1 MCIYKRKALKMEK
14 RFDAKRFSTRMVLT
28 VLIVATI
35 LIFTGSG
42 CSRWRRSSVKDN
54 QLKMQ
59 NMIQNNAQQI
69 VRDAALIEEIIA
81 AVNDIEQRQAK
92 LQEEIKAAQSETI
105 LLREKMI
112 VVLTQLKDE
121 LSRISS
127 SGMAGR

>member
-1 MCIYKRKALKMEK
+1 MGK
-14 RFDAKRFSTRMVLT
+14 RFDTKRFSITIVLT
-28 VLIVATI
+28 VLIAATI

-42 CSRWRRSSVKDN
+42 CSKWYRSSAKDN
-54 QLKMQ
+54 QLRMQ

-69 VRDAALIEEIIA
+69 VRDAARIDEISA
-81 AVNDIEQRQAK
+81 AVNELQLKQAK

-112 VVLTQLKDE
+112 VVLTQLRDE

-127 SGMAGR
+127 SGTARR